1 MVSLHTIE
9 TLTVTIPFVEKG
21 KFTSAPRPFS
31 TPTLF
36 FCALLSC
43 CLLLC
48 IMSYNSNDTFSE
60 MPQIVIIQTNYTTA
74 YLLPRAITLL
84 YYFLLSI
91 SYLNILLSFYLL
103 VDIKTTTKLSWQG
116 PEMQQCITKL
126 ELTIRL
132 RMAVGGGR
140 GSPEWPWEMG
150 LKDELKTWLSKEVRN
165 CQEVHTGCKSYQ
177 TGSG

>member
-1 MVSLHTIE
+1 MSSFIRVVMATVSLHTIG
-9 TLTVTIPFVEKG
+9 TLTMTIPFVEKS

-36 FCALLSC
+36 FCAILSC
-43 CLLLC
+43 CLLC
-48 IMSYNSNDTFSE
+48 ITSYNSNDTFSE

-74 YLLPRAITLL
+74 YLLPWAITLL

-116 PEMQQCITKL
+116 PEMQQRVTKL

-132 RMAVGGGR
+132 WMAVGEVQSDLEKWGKRLAENLTFQRSEGLP
-140 GSPEWPWEMG
+140 GSAHRM
-150 LKDELKTWLSKEVRN
+150 
-165 CQEVHTGCKSYQ
+165 
-177 TGSG
+177 